1 MSERKRKNQHD
12 TADRGRT
19 KKRVLISLIVTF
31 SLLGGLVA
39 VGALAWAEYGDR
51 VSLALGWTSDD
62 YEGEGS
68 GEVLVTIT
76 SGEIGEDVAQ
86 SLAEADVVKTSTAFY
101 ELLLQ
106 QDPAVEFHPGTYKL
120 KLQMSSAA
128 ALAALEDPANRM
140 ELTVTIPE
148 GSRVARA
155 FELVSGV
162 TEIPIED
169 FQAANADPQ
178 RFGLPAEAVSLE
190 GYLFPATYTFTPDDT
205 ADTVIQKMLDRM
217 HQALAEHGVPA
228 GEEYRVLTLA
238 SVIQLEAGSNPEDF
252 PKIARVFQNRL
263 DQGVLLQSDATVA
276 YGTGNT
282 HTVWTTPEERADT
295 ANLWNTYALPGLP
308 VGPIGMPG
316 DVAIDAA
323 MHPADGPW
331 MFFMPINLETGETAY
346 AVTGEEHEANVQ
358 RLAEWCT
365 QARDKGQQYCD

>member
-1 MSERKRKNQHD
+1 MSERTSGHRRDPK
-12 TADRGRT
+12 TGGGT
-19 KKRVLISLIVTF
+19 GKRVLIAVLVTVG
-31 SLLGGLVA
+31 LLGGLAV
-39 VGALAWAEYGDR
+39 VGALAWGEYGSR
-51 VSLALGWTSDD
+51 ISQALGWTTDD
-62 YEGEGS
+62 YEGEGT
-68 GEVLVTIT
+68 GNVLVTIT

-86 SLAEADVVKTSTAFY
+86 SLAEADVVKTSSAFY
-101 ELLLQ
+101 QLLLV
-106 QDPAVEFHPGTYKL
+106 QDPAVEFQPGTYQL
-120 KLQMSSAA
+120 RSQMSAA
-128 ALAALEDPANRM
+128 SALAALQDPANRM

-148 GSRVARA
+148 GTRVTRA

-178 RFGLPAEAVSLE
+178 RFGLPAQAVSLE
-190 GYLFPATYTFTPDDT
+190 GFLFPATYTFAPEDT
-205 ADTVIQKMLDRM
+205 ADSVVQKMVDRM
-217 HQALAEHGVPA
+217 NQALAEHGVPA
-228 GEEYRVLTLA
+228 GEEYRILTLA
-238 SVIQLEAGSNPEDF
+238 SVVQLEAGSNPEDF

-295 ANLWNTYALPGLP
+295 SNLWNTYALPGLP

-331 MFFMPINLETGETAY
+331 MFFMPINLETGETAF
-346 AVTGEEHEANVQ
+346 AVTGEEHETNVQ
-358 RLAEWCT
+358 RLAEWCNA
-365 QARDKGQQYCD
+365 AREKGQAYCD

>member
-1 MSERKRKNQHD
+1 MAKQRHKE
-12 TADRGRT
+12 RGRT
-19 KKRVLISLIVTF
+19 GKRVLISLLVLVV
-31 SLLGGLVA
+31 LLGGLGA
-39 VGALAWAEYGDR
+39 VGAMAWAEYGDR
-51 VSLALGWTSDD
+51 ISQAMGWTTDD
-62 YEGEGS
+62 YEGEGT
-68 GEVLVTIT
+68 GEVLITIT
-76 SGEIGEDVAQ
+76 SGEIGEDIAA
-86 SLAEADVVKTSTAFY
+86 SLAEGGVVKTSTAFY
-101 ELLLQ
+101 RLLLE
-106 QDPAVEFHPGTYKL
+106 QDPVVEFHPGTYRL

-128 ALAALEDPANRM
+128 ALAALQDPANRM

-155 FELVSGV
+155 FELISGV

-190 GYLFPATYTFTPDDT
+190 GYLFPATYTFEPGDT
-205 ADTVIQKMLDRM
+205 ADTVIQKMIDRM
-217 HQALAEHGVPA
+217 HQALVQHGVPA
-228 GEEYRVLTLA
+228 GDEYRVLTLA
-238 SVIQLEAGSNPEDF
+238 SVIQLEAGSNPADF
-252 PKIARVFQNRL
+252 PKISRVFLNRL
-263 DQGVLLQSDATVA
+263 EQGVLLQSDATVA

-282 HTVWTTPEERADT
+282 HTVWTTPEERADVG
-295 ANLWNTYALPGLP
+295 NLWNTYALPGLP

-365 QARDKGQQYCD
+365 AARAKGQQYCD

>member
-1 MSERKRKNQHD
+1 MRGHNGMAQHSQK
-12 TADRGRT
+12 DRGRT
-19 KKRVLISLIVTF
+19 GKRVLVSLIIAAV
-31 SLLGGLVA
+31 LIGGIGA
-39 VGALAWAEYGDR
+39 VGAIAWAEYGDR
-51 VSLALGWTSDD
+51 ISQAIGWTSND
-62 YEGEGS
+62 YEGEGT

-76 SGEIGEDVAQ
+76 SGEIGEDIAS
-86 SLAEADVVKTSTAFY
+86 SLAKADVVKTSEAFY
-101 ELLLQ
+101 ALLLE
-106 QDPAVEFHPGTYKL
+106 QDPAVEFHPGTYRL

-148 GSRVARA
+148 GSRTVRA
-155 FELVSGV
+155 FELISGV
-162 TEIPIED
+162 TEIPLAD
-169 FQAANADPQ
+169 FEAANADPQ
-178 RFGLPAEAVSLE
+178 RFGLPAQAVSLE
-190 GYLFPATYTFTPDDT
+190 GYLFPATYTFTPEDT
-205 ADTVIQKMLDRM
+205 ADTVIQKMIDRM
-217 HQALAEHGVPA
+217 HQALTEHGVPA
-228 GEEYRVLTLA
+228 GDEYRVLTLA
-238 SVIQLEAGSNPEDF
+238 SVVQLEAGSNPADF
-252 PKIARVFQNRL
+252 PKIARVFLNRL

-282 HTVWTTPEERADT
+282 HTVWTTPEERVDT
-295 ANLWNTYALPGLP
+295 SNLWNTYALPGLP

-365 QARDKGQQYCD
+365 AAREQGQKYCD